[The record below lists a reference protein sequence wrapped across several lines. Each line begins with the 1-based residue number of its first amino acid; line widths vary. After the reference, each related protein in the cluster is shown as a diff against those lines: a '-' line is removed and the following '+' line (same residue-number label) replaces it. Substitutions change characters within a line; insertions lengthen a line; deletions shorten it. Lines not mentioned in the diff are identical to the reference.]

1 MSYSKNLLN
10 LAKWMA
16 GEFANPEQAIA
27 DPVWYVN
34 LRLWQ
39 RPVPAASLGSL
50 GGIFLFAEQASGLN
64 PENIYR
70 QRLIQLTEVNSA
82 LRVNYYALK
91 QPQNWIGAGQ
101 NPSLLAKLNIDQIE
115 PLPGCTLGI
124 SITQIAGLVKSY
136 RAELLPGSKCCFSYR
151 RETKHVV
158 LGFEAAADY
167 FKSFDRGINPDT
179 GAAIWGAI
187 MGPYAMIKQQDY
199 AMEIAAM
206 NQAASF

>member
-1 MSYSKNLLN
+1 MSYSNNLLT

-16 GEFANPEQAIA
+16 GEFSNQAQA
-27 DPVWYVN
+27 SAEPVWYVN

-39 RPVPAASLGSL
+39 RPIPATSLGAL
-50 GGIFLFAEQASGLN
+50 GGVFLFAEQASGLN

-70 QRLIQLTEVNSA
+70 QRLIQLSEVNGA
-82 LRVNYYALK
+82 LRANYYAFK
-91 QPQNWIGAGQ
+91 QPQDWIGAGQ
-101 NPSLLAKLNIDQIE
+101 NPELLSKLKIE
-115 PLPGCTLGI
+115 HIEALPGCTLGI
-124 SITQIAGLVKSY
+124 SIAQIAGQIRSFA
-136 RAELLPGSKCCFSYR
+136 AELLPGSKCCFRYQG
-151 RETKHVV
+151 ETKQVM

-187 MGPYAMIKQQDY
+187 MGPYHLIKQQDY
-199 AMEIAAM
+199 GSEIAEI